1 MKEKQKIEEK
11 EKDNIIKDSS
21 FIEEKNKDQ
30 LMQFNIELLINNILV
45 YHNCDKNIEKIEQK
59 ILPSEIDLIVLEI
72 PIIKE
77 INFNNNLLEEKNY
90 DDFHFKLEDIINSLK
105 KKGYPLLPSSK
116 LYIYIDYYDNYVLVD
131 NEKNFVYSSMLPEK
145 NKIKLKLENIIDNL
159 SITDTGTIVK
169 NYFLPNEK
177 KEKIISHSPTPRDR
191 KIKDIIK
198 IVLKFRFLLNGF
210 FDYDEKYIKY
220 NVDDVSEIMGI
231 PKKTL
236 QDYMRQINQ
245 ARKTDFDFNKYKN
258 KSISLLR
265 KHNRKNKNNQNK
277 KLADE

>member
-1 MKEKQKIEEK
+1 MKEKEKIEER
-11 EKDNIIKDSS
+11 DNIINETP
-21 FIEEKNKDQ
+21 IIGEKNKDQ
-30 LMQFNIELLINNILV
+30 TMQFNIELLTNNIIV
-45 YHNCDKNIEKIEQK
+45 YHNVNKNAEKIEQK
-59 ILPSEIDLIVLEI
+59 ILQSEIELIVLEI

-77 INFNNNLLEEKNY
+77 INFNNNLLEENNY
-90 DDFHFKLEDIINSLK
+90 DDFHFKLEDIINNLK

-145 NKIKLKLENIIDNL
+145 NKIKLKLENLIDNL
-159 SITDTGTIVK
+159 STTDTGSILK
-169 NYFLPNEK
+169 NYFLQNEK
-177 KEKIISHSPTPRDR
+177 KEKKISHSATCRVR

-220 NVDDVSEIMGI
+220 TTSDVSERMNI

-236 QDYMRQINQ
+236 QDYLRQINE
-245 ARKTDFDFNKYKN
+245 ARKTGFDFNKYKN
-258 KSISLLR
+258 KSISFLR
-265 KHNRKNKNNQNK
+265 KHNRKNKKNK
-277 KLADE
+277 NIKLADE